1 MSESFSSLKRSSRN
15 NLQNL
20 MAETNK
26 LAKGN
31 QQGGADDRFW
41 KPEVDKAGNGYAVI
55 RFLPAPNGEDI
66 PWVRVFDHGFQ
77 GIGGWYIENSLTTVG
92 KKDPVSEYNSMLW
105 NSGIEA
111 NKEQARKQKR
121 RLKYIANIY
130 VVSDPSNPQNEGKV
144 FLYQFGK
151 KIFDKIND
159 VMNPQFEDETPVNP
173 FDFWEGANFKL
184 KIRNVEGYRNY
195 DKSEFESPST
205 LGDFEDGELEAIW
218 KQEQSLAEFIAPE
231 NFKSYEELQAK
242 LNKVLGL
249 DGAKPV
255 PKGRAADEEELNETV
270 EVRQSAS
277 ASVGKVATQ
286 PTADEIPWGDTE
298 EDDSLSFFE
307 GLAKD

>member
-1 MSESFSSLKRSSRN
+1 
-15 NLQNL
+15 

-41 KPEVDKAGNGYAVI
+41 KPEVDKAGNGYAVV

-130 VVSDPSNPQNEGKV
+130 VVSDPANPQNEGKV

-205 LGDFEDGELEAIW
+205 LGDFEDDELEAIW

-270 EVRQSAS
+270 EVRQSTS